1 MDGCGYCKKAK
12 DMFSEEINNG
22 FIIMKNHTEAPP
34 NVNGFPFFINTKNGS
49 TSAGLPK
56 NIEDLKKQLNHTNDT
71 QKPTEIDTPITKEKY
86 TLNSASN
93 LLDNSKKYRWYIL
106 IGLCV
111 IAVGAVAYIY
121 IDDLNNLKNKLMTKI
136 SGGSKFGIAN
146 IDSHRSTLSKS
157 LDENNN
163 FRYTFS

>member
-1 MDGCGYCKKAK
+1 MSIIFFNMNGCGYCKKAK

-56 NIEDLKKQLNHTNDT
+56 NIEELKKQLNHTNDT
-71 QKPTEIDTPITKEKY
+71 QKPTKIDTPITKEKY
-86 TLNSASN
+86 ILNSASN
-93 LLDNSKKYRWYIL
+93 WFGKYRWYIL
-106 IGLCV
+106 VLVV
-111 IAVGAVAYIY
+111 IAVCAAIVYKY
-121 IDDLNNLKNKLMTKI
+121 RDYLKKKFI
-136 SGGSKFGIAN
+136 KGGSKFGIAN
-146 IDSHRSTLSKS
+146 IDGHRSTLSKS